1 MARPSGLGGGGLGE
15 PGGVEAVLAGEDGA
29 WPAASARPAQSRG
42 GREGRER
49 ERVERERDSNL
60 KFFSKFLTET

>member
-1 MARPSGLGGGGLGE
+1 MCAGGGAAWRGRADWEGAGLGE

-49 ERVERERDSNL
+49 ERVET
-60 KFFSKFLTET
+60 KI

>member
-1 MARPSGLGGGGLGE
+1 MVWGGGGLGE
-15 PGGVEAVLAGEDGA
+15 PGGVEAGLAGEDGA

-49 ERVERERDSNL
+49 ERE
-60 KFFSKFLTET
+60 KETQI

>member
-1 MARPSGLGGGGLGE
+1 MGE
-15 PGGVEAVLAGEDGA
+15 PGGVEAGLAEEDGA

-49 ERVERERDSNL
+49 ERERERE
-60 KFFSKFLTET
+60 KETQI